1 MTKKHRGETEYVIGI
16 DGGASKSI
24 AVLMTREGKIK
35 KEIRSKAI
43 NYHTIGE
50 LGVRNHLHYILSS
63 FLKRYNIKAVVVG
76 VAGLDTKEDF
86 AVYRRIVKALV
97 PRPIPFYICNDT
109 KAALEDSCPDSKA
122 RLIVIAGTGSN
133 VYGEYGHTGAR
144 SGGWDFVVADEGSA
158 YGMGLAG
165 IRAAIRSYDGRG
177 EKSLLLER
185 LVCRKAKV
193 NDIPML
199 VTEIFTIWH
208 RKPEDFKRYIAS
220 FVRAVDEA
228 ALKGDK
234 TARKII
240 REDGAEELFLGARA
254 VMKKLH
260 MMREPICVGYIGS
273 NFKAPGLRDMLSRK
287 IKKIANRA
295 TFVSEVHAGRGAAR
309 LALKLL
315 NGELPSHRTKITK
328 VWA

>member
-1 MTKKHRGETEYVIGI
+1 MTKKHKGETEYVIGI

-50 LGVRNHLHYILSS
+50 RGVRDHLRRVL
-63 FLKRYNIKAVVVG
+63 LPPLRQYNVRAVALG

-86 AVYRRIVKALV
+86 VVYRRIVKTLI
-97 PRPIPFYICNDT
+97 PRSIPFYISNDT

-133 VYGEYGHTGAR
+133 VYGEHGRRAVR
-144 SGGWDFVVADEGSA
+144 SGGWDFLVADEGSA
-158 YGMGLAG
+158 YGMGLRG

-177 EKSLLLER
+177 EKSQLLER
-185 LVCRKAKV
+185 LMCKNARVK
-193 NDIPML
+193 NIPAL
-199 VTEIFTIWH
+199 VTKIFHVWH
-208 RKPEDFKRYIAS
+208 RTPNEFKRFIAS
-220 FVRAVDEA
+220 FVLSVDEA

-234 TARKII
+234 TARNII
-240 REDGAEELFLGARA
+240 REDGAEELFLGVRA
-254 VMKKLH
+254 VMKRLD
-260 MMREPICVGYIGS
+260 MTRESVCVGYIGS

-287 IKKIANRA
+287 IKKISPRA
-295 TFVSEVHAGRGAAR
+295 RFVSKVHAARGAAR

-315 NGELPSHRTKITK
+315 NGEVPSHRAKITK